1 MIFTDLKSLNDELK
15 YDRRFKSISDF
26 LRKLNMPRTSWY
38 ERINGNRDF
47 TIKEIRRIRE
57 LLDLTD
63 QEVMDIFINEKNPL
77 AELM

>member
-26 LRKLNMPRTSWY
+26 LRKLNMSRTLWY
-38 ERINGNRDF
+38 KKINGNSDF